1 MYACARIASSAATSV
16 TLRGSSEIV
25 VMARASVGIR
35 VAPADRGA
43 SRRGWYASRGAASWD
58 GPAAAEVGRAGPPPT
73 PKRLLQVVRLEEGVG
88 DLRRRLLV
96 DVHRRVHCE
105 HRLEAQLRA
114 HRVERRDELGAVLV

>member
-43 SRRGWYASRGAASWD
+43 SRRGWYASRGAPSCDRARRGGGGPLRPTSTPRRYFRLFALRKASAIC
-58 GPAAAEVGRAGPPPT
+58 AAGF
-73 PKRLLQVVRLEEGVG
+73 
-88 DLRRRLLV
+88 
-96 DVHRRVHCE
+96 
-105 HRLEAQLRA
+105 
-114 HRVERRDELGAVLV
+114 